1 MDHLAEAARYT
12 LLANEAE
19 NQTTSANTPE
29 YYRSMADKHSLMAK
43 IKVETFLIGKDIE
56 YIDIQTYVSDGSG
69 PEYVANISKD
79 IETGNIAVI
88 WGYSPDDIEAF
99 DEISTENVPAL
110 FIDALNENMPTVME
124 MFLTA

>member
-1 MDHLAEAARYT
+1 MDHLAEVSRYN

-19 NQTTSANTPE
+19 NQITSANTPE
-29 YYRSMADKHSLMAK
+29 YYRAMAQKHALMAK

-79 IETGNIAVI
+79 IENGHIEVN
-88 WGYSPDDIEAF
+88 WGLSPDDIAEF
-99 DEISTENVPAL
+99 DEVSTEDVPEHIVA
-110 FIDALNENMPTVME
+110 ALNENMPTVME